1 MLVHVASLY
10 LAGSA
15 LAGAVLPQIP
25 LGNARVTLPTIES
38 LSLPAEHAI
47 RLAEHI
53 AALPERRLVETGPS
67 DADRFWVTEG
77 EKALLTYR
85 GIRFVDVTDSALS
98 FFEPTSIASAEPLPT
113 SFKHSLADFEPLF
126 ANISTS
132 RMRERLT
139 KFSRCGDAARP
150 V

>member
-1 MLVHVASLY
+1 M
-10 LAGSA
+10 
-15 LAGAVLPQIP
+15 
-25 LGNARVTLPTIES
+25 
-38 LSLPAEHAI
+38 
-47 RLAEHI
+47 
-53 AALPERRLVETGPS
+53 
-67 DADRFWVTEG
+67 
-77 EKALLTYR
+77 
-85 GIRFVDVTDSALS
+85 TDSALS

-139 KFSRCGDAARP
+139 KFSRCADAARL